1 MKKTVRLGG
10 AQIPINGDNIQ
21 FNKKEILKALD
32 WAKDNEVD
40 FILTP
45 ECALSGYKLT
55 WQERF
60 EEIKEALKEIED
72 HQKKLEVGLHLG
84 TMFKEPGP
92 HGVLNRNQIRHYDQQ
107 GRLFSTTEKC
117 YLIHSE
123 HGGDTNLVP
132 SFKPC
137 QDIELPFATITGIE
151 RQFTGVGLICND
163 LWSIQAAA
171 QDHTPNKPISDML
184 MGMSGDGLEL
194 IIHATNG
201 VKYEPELLKLFYED
215 RGQDVVDTMDAFHD
229 GYLRQTAL
237 KCHSSI
243 LTVDSCTSWRWNGD
257 EDKIDEVMTSSESGF
272 IDPLGKWQ
280 TNVSRFGRQYF
291 YYDYN
296 VDDALKFKPK
306 NIGVA
311 I

>member
-10 AQIPINGDNIQ
+10 AQIPINGDDIQ
-21 FNKKEILKALD
+21 YNKKEILKALD
-32 WAKDNEVD
+32 WAKENEVD

-45 ECALSGYKLT
+45 ECALSGYKTT

-60 EEIKEALKEIED
+60 GEIREALKEIEN
-72 HQKKLEVGLHLG
+72 HQKKLEVGLHIG
-84 TMFKEPGP
+84 TMFQEPTT

-107 GRLFSTTEKC
+107 GCLFSVTEKT
-117 YLIHSE
+117 YLISSE
-123 HGGDTNLVP
+123 SGADANLVP

-137 QDIELPFATITGIE
+137 QPIDLPYAAIVGSYRDFL
-151 RQFTGVGLICND
+151 GVGLICND

-184 MGMSGDGLEL
+184 MDMSGDGLEL

-201 VKYEPELLKLFYED
+201 IKYEPELLELFYED
-215 RGQDVVDTMDAFHD
+215 RGQDVVDTMNAFHD

-243 LTVDSCTSWRWNGD
+243 LTVDSCTAWRWNGD

-272 IDPLGKWQ
+272 IDHLGKWQ
-280 TNVSRFGRQYF
+280 TNVPRFGRQYF

-296 VDDALKFKPK
+296 IDDALKFKPK
-306 NIGVA
+306 NVGVA